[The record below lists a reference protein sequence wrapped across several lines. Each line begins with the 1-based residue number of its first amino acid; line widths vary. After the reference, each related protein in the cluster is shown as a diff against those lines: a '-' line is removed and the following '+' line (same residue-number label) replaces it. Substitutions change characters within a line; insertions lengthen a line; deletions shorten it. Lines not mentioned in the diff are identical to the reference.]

1 MKTYQISE
9 KDIKYGGKEMFK
21 ELGYKKSK
29 YEILKD
35 GFGLICI
42 KDKPYYYVVGKGFCI
57 VEFDEWD
64 FSDNNY
70 IKIKYDPIT
79 GKKLIIDNELRQFIK
94 LEKKQIAKRK
104 AEIKYMNTQRVMKE
118 KEYKKSLIEEFGE
131 IEANKILS
139 IDDNITSFSGMFS
152 ECKPLTDIPVF
163 ETERSKYIEKLRKGE

>member
-1 MKTYQISE
+1 M
-9 KDIKYGGKEMFK
+9 
-21 ELGYKKSK
+21 
-29 YEILKD
+29 KD

-42 KDKPYYYVVGKGFCI
+42 KDKPYYYVVNKGFCI

-104 AEIKYMNTQRVMKE
+104 AR
-118 KEYKKSLIEEFGE
+118 
-131 IEANKILS
+131 NKIYEY
-139 IDDNITSFSGMFS
+139 S
-152 ECKPLTDIPVF
+152 EI
-163 ETERSKYIEKLRKGE
+163 

>member
-9 KDIKYGGKEMFK
+9 KDIEGMKN
-21 ELGYKKSK
+21 K

-35 GFGLICI
+35 GFGLIYI
-42 KDKPYYYVVGKGFCI
+42 KDKPYYYVVNKGFCI

-79 GKKLIIDNELRQFIK
+79 GKKLITDNELKEFIK
-94 LEKKQIAKRK
+94 FEKKQIAKRK
-104 AEIKYMNTQRVMKE
+104 AQIKYMNTYRDRKD
-118 KEYKKSLIEEFGE
+118 KEYKQSLIEEFGE

-139 IDDNITSFSGMFS
+139 MDDMNVTSFSGMFS
-152 ECKPLTDIPVF
+152 ECKTLTDIPVF